1 MKVCKRIFATILA
14 TAMSMSVVACKSD
27 ETQDTT
33 TEKTVVTETTE
44 TTAPTETTEATTSA
58 ANGAVIYSY
67 PEGSYF
73 GLESISVYEDHVD
86 VVFDQNTIDQSIP
99 YIVKNSVEFGY
110 CGLLVNPYTS
120 KYVECDSQLV
130 CENGKYVVSATAQSL
145 DSNLSLTSCFAGLR
159 LSSDGS
165 NLEIEVDQ
173 TSTHVYSYEGFL
185 TQTEEEQTFSSY
197 RWSEKKERVWRPEP
211 NCLGSGDIEIMVY
224 AVSGEVPNMIVQFM
238 NQNPDMEAKYI
249 VKYMYCNND
258 GQGYETKL
266 NKALQ
271 AGEGTAPDLY
281 IAEADYIFPYT
292 QGEFSQY
299 AATYEDLLGADVMNR
314 IKEAG
319 IADYSVNLGTNADGK
334 LVALAYQSTVGA
346 FIYRRSI
353 AKEVF
358 GSDDPATV
366 ESAIGA
372 GTQSW
377 DKFLEAAETLKGK
390 GYAIVSGL
398 DDLYQVSDKACKTPW
413 VVDGKFNI
421 DKERTAYIDLAE
433 KVIANDYSNDTASWG
448 TDWYA
453 DMSDENE
460 RKVFGWFGPCWLINY
475 VIAGQ
480 CEDKAAFGDY
490 AVCKPNL
497 GFWWGGSWLFANA
510 QVLDDADKK
519 EFCAKFIEWVT
530 LDTSETGLPY
540 NFANGTY
547 AWTSAKDTVSSSVVL
562 AKSNGTMDFLGGQDP
577 FAIFIDATSFA
588 SSKCK
593 CAYDA
598 DLNGFFQDT
607 VSLYAHGKISKD
619 DVMTKMYDL
628 CEEKGIEVEE

>member
-1 MKVCKRIFATILA
+1 MKAYNRIISLFMAVT
-14 TAMSMSVVACKSD
+14 MSISFVACKSD
-27 ETQDTT
+27 AASGTPSTESTKEETSTSQSTIETT
-33 TEKTVVTETTE
+33 TSDERE
-44 TTAPTETTEATTSA
+44 APICDDAGG
-58 ANGAVIYSY
+58 NG
-67 PEGSYF
+67 G
-73 GLESISVYEDHVD
+73 
-86 VVFDQNTIDQSIP
+86 
-99 YIVKNSVEFGY
+99 
-110 CGLLVNPYTS
+110 
-120 KYVECDSQLV
+120 
-130 CENGKYVVSATAQSL
+130 
-145 DSNLSLTSCFAGLR
+145 
-159 LSSDGS
+159 
-165 NLEIEVDQ
+165 
-173 TSTHVYSYEGFL
+173 
-185 TQTEEEQTFSSY
+185 
-197 RWSEKKERVWRPEP
+197 
-211 NCLGSGDIEIMVY
+211 GSGDIKISLY
-224 AVSGEVPNMIVQFM
+224 AMSAEVPNMIFQFM
-238 NQNPDMEAKYI
+238 NQNPDMEAKYTVEYI
-249 VKYMYCNND
+249 YLNND
-258 GQGYETKL
+258 CQGYERVL
-266 NKALQ
+266 NEALQ
-271 AGEGTAPDLY
+271 DERTVPDLY
-281 IAEADYIFPYT
+281 VAEADFILPYT

-366 ESAIGA
+366 ETAIGA

-433 KVIANDYSNDTASWG
+433 KVITNDYSNDTASWG

-460 RKVFGWFGPCWLINY
+460 RKVFGWFGPCWMINY

-480 CEDKAAFGDY
+480 CKDKATFGDY

-547 AWTSAKDTVSSSVVL
+547 DWTSAKDTVSSSVVL
-562 AKSNGTMDFLGGQDP
+562 AKSYGTMDFLSGQDP
-577 FAIFIDATSFA
+577 FTIFIDAA
-588 SSKCK
+588 SSTTSSGVCW
-593 CAYDA
+593 ADA
-598 DLNGFFQDT
+598 DMNAFFT
-607 VSLYAHGKISKD
+607 EKVSEYAHGKISKD
-619 DVMTKMYDL
+619 ELMEQLSRKA
-628 CEEKGIEVEE
+628 EELGIEV